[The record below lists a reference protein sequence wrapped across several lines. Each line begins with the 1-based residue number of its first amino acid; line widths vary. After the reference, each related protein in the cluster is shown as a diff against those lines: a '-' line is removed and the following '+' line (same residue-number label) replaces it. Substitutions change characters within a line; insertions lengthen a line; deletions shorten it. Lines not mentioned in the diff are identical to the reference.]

1 MILKDHHPAKSS
13 SKLFFPDRC
22 NINLRNWQWVQ
33 RKMTNNN
40 WLHHQKITMRMPFT
54 WLRPI
59 IRNCNYFLPVSEWL
73 AFCFCS
79 MSNSSLAIIFFLSSS
94 PISTFLPDPKLLI
107 WLWYP
112 TVMHSIFFATH
123 HIVISSW
130 HSMYLWSN
138 KEHNGELNENR
149 KVQEVQPGPDQTL
162 DHRVDLV
169 FVIGLKYQIWYYY
182 CKLSNIIQIFN
193 HLSLNLFI
201 FAVAQS
207 SAVHEGGGG
216 Q

>member
-1 MILKDHHPAKSS
+1 MNAKEDE
-13 SKLFFPDRC
+13 KEQLTTPP
-22 NINLRNWQWVQ
+22 
-33 RKMTNNN
+33 
-40 WLHHQKITMRMPFT
+40 KIAMRISFT

-59 IRNCNYFLPVSEWL
+59 IRNCNYFHLLPSDLLFVSVQCL
-73 AFCFCS
+73 KFVPCNNLFS
-79 MSNSSLAIIFFLSSS
+79 SSS

-182 CKLSNIIQIFN
+182 CKL
-193 HLSLNLFI
+193 
-201 FAVAQS
+201 
-207 SAVHEGGGG
+207 
-216 Q
+216 

>member
-1 MILKDHHPAKSS
+1 
-13 SKLFFPDRC
+13 
-22 NINLRNWQWVQ
+22 
-33 RKMTNNN
+33 
-40 WLHHQKITMRMPFT
+40 MRISFT

-59 IRNCNYFLPVSEWL
+59 IFKHYFLPVSEWL

-79 MSNSSLAIIFFLSSS
+79 MSNSSLAIIFFILKSNLNFSARS
-94 PISTFLPDPKLLI
+94 QVAYLTLISNCYAFNLLR
-107 WLWYP
+107 
-112 TVMHSIFFATH
+112 

-149 KVQEVQPGPDQTL
+149 KVQEVQPGPDQTV

>member
-79 MSNSSLAIIFFLSSS
+79 MSNSSLAIIFFHPQVQSQLFCPIPSCLFDFDIRLLCIQFSS
-94 PISTFLPDPKLLI
+94 PLI
-107 WLWYP
+107 
-112 TVMHSIFFATH
+112 
-123 HIVISSW
+123 ISSYHLGIRCTCEAIKNTTVNW
-130 HSMYLWSN
+130 MKTEKYKRCN
-138 KEHNGELNENR
+138 
-149 KVQEVQPGPDQTL
+149 QDQIK
-162 DHRVDLV
+162 H
-169 FVIGLKYQIWYYY
+169 
-182 CKLSNIIQIFN
+182 
-193 HLSLNLFI
+193 
-201 FAVAQS
+201 
-207 SAVHEGGGG
+207 
-216 Q
+216 